1 MTGNSLASS
10 NASKRNPLARELQT
24 RLYRQRVVK
33 SRKGK
38 GSYTRKN
45 VKL

>member
-1 MTGNSLASS
+1 MTGSSSASS
-10 NASKRNPLARELQT
+10 NVSKRNPLARELQT

-33 SRKGK
+33 SQKGK